1 MLTTYKMR
9 NQTPDVIYVQES
21 EDSPLIHLDAHKLV
35 FRIIGPSYSA
45 DAFATYYQVVDWIE
59 KLQHLSNQKL
69 VCIFDFSILSSA
81 SHKMIYEILTRLENH
96 FNSGFDISV
105 EWHYAKFDEDMLE
118 IGEAFSETI
127 NIPFRFVPRDKQS
140 FFNR

>member
-1 MLTTYKMR
+1 LINDLKMR
-9 NQTPDVIYVQES
+9 DQSPDVLYIQES
-21 EDSPLIHLDAHKLV
+21 EDSPLIHLDAHKLI

-59 KLQHLSNQKL
+59 QLQHKPSQKL
-69 VCIFDFSILSSA
+69 SCIFDFSILSSA

-96 FNSGFDISV
+96 FNSGFDISI
-105 EWHYAKFDEDMLE
+105 EWHYAKYDEDMLE

-127 NIPFRFVPRDKQS
+127 NIPFRFVPRNKQS
-140 FFNR
+140 IFNQ